1 MTSTPSN
8 TASATLFLEGEM
20 NIYRALELKDTML
33 AALRGAGALEVDL
46 AGVTEIDTAGLQILM
61 LAKQAARAANKEVR
75 LGGHSPAVL
84 EAIQLLDLGAYF
96 GDPLVI

>member
-1 MTSTPSN
+1 MPTTQADAS
-8 TASATLFLEGEM
+8 SATLFLEGEL

-33 AALRGAGALEVDL
+33 GALRDAATLEVDL

-61 LAKQAARAANKEVR
+61 LAKQAARVANKEVR

-84 EAIQLLDLGAYF
+84 DAIQLLDLGAYF
-96 GDPLVI
+96 GDPLLI